1 MLVLASKAFTIQFPE
16 ICFMK
21 TAVIL
26 ANVGTPEAPSVCKV
40 YSFLTLFLNDP
51 RVIDIP
57 WLWRK
62 LLVNLVIIPLRV
74 LNSTKI
80 YKMLWTEKGSPL
92 LYLTESLANKLEIK
106 LGENHRVFV
115 AMRYGKPSLKDVVR
129 KIKNGNFDEVVIFP
143 MFPQYASSTT
153 GTATDE
159 ILKLISKWNVIP
171 SVRLIGQFYDH
182 PAYIGAFVQQVSK
195 YHLDEY
201 DHFIFSY
208 HGLPD
213 SHVNKLH
220 PSTKVQNCSCESEL
234 PEHGVYCY
242 KATCYETTRLLAER
256 LNIKRENYT
265 VAFQSRLDKNW
276 LTPFSDKVIVDLAK
290 SGKKRVLVFAP
301 SFVTD
306 CLETIIEI
314 GVEYE
319 EIFREHGGETLH
331 LAEALNDSDVW
342 AEGLKE
348 IIKQKT

>member
-1 MLVLASKAFTIQFPE
+1 MR
-16 ICFMK
+16 
-21 TAVIL
+21 TAIIL
-26 ANVGTPEAPSVCKV
+26 ANVGTPEAPEVRKV
-40 YSFLTLFLNDP
+40 YTYLTQFLNDP

-57 WLWRK
+57 WLLRK
-62 LLVNLVIIPLRV
+62 LLVNLIIIPFRV
-74 LNSTKI
+74 RNSTKL

-92 LYLTESLANKLEIK
+92 LYLTESLATKLEAR
-106 LGENHRVFV
+106 LGKNHKVFV
-115 AMRYGKPSLKDVVR
+115 AMRYGKPALKDVIQQIQ
-129 KIKNGNFDEVVIFP
+129 KGKYDEVVIVP

-159 ILKLISKWNVIP
+159 ILKQISKWNVIP
-171 SVRLIGQFYDH
+171 SIRFMGQFYDH
-182 PAYIGAFVQQVSK
+182 PAYLEAFMKQVSK
-195 YHLDEY
+195 YNLSDY

-213 SHVNKLH
+213 RHVNKVH
-220 PSTKVQNCSCESEL
+220 PTISVQNCNCEVTM
-234 PEHGVYCY
+234 PEHGAYCY
-242 KATCYETTRLLAER
+242 KATCYETTRLLAKR
-256 LNIKRENYT
+256 LQIEKDQYT

-290 SGKKRVLVFAP
+290 SGKKKMLVFAP

-319 EIFREHGGETLH
+319 ELFKENGGEILH
-331 LAEALNDSDVW
+331 LAEALNDANVW

-348 IIKQKT
+348 MILSNPEDIHLQPIK